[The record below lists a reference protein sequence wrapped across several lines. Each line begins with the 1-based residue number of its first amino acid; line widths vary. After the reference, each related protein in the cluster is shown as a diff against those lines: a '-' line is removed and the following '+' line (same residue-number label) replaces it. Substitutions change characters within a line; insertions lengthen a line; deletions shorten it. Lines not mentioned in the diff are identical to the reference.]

1 MLDMERDRALSKLD
15 SREVQTR
22 WQGTLERLDRL
33 DASIQAG
40 RAAALAQV
48 PLWHARTRMAQENVR
63 RQEDVR
69 FARSWAERLMA
80 EIWVLPGFDPES
92 TGLVWSPEHR
102 GWIVAP
108 TEVRDALRLDG
119 RVMADGDVRFLS
131 CRPWASF
138 VTGGDLNA
146 WLKDATGPWVIQTQ
160 APSPVHQSEHA
171 GAELEIVLRWY
182 AQAVANE
189 CVLEPY
195 GPWPMELVRAVVE
208 GPTMS
213 TQLVTPT
220 APIWL
225 DGPVA
230 LHFASMPVQTLI
242 LRFRQ
247 RHSFLGAHPGN
258 LPPGAPS
265 GGCVYRFGLQDLQLR
280 WVSYPQA
287 GEATVPLDHFPEVAS
302 ARALALVVEEHPTN
316 TSPPDTAWHYEL
328 SADGVHFYPVQPV
341 NVAETAEKLTVRFEQ
356 GAYAADLRMQPAD
369 PNDLVLWQNTR
380 RMDPSEYVLQGLR
393 RVVLADYDPT
403 STYVARYP
411 VAPAHHRLDAW
422 KVLQN
427 QGVIAVQDERVVD
440 PMGHGLE
447 LSAQPWIDRGLLFAQ
462 ADDWDPSYLSHPD
475 RPNHYVPIQLTV
487 EEPHGVTWTQPPFPG
502 AQGLFLFNRTDYRGQ
517 GRDFFEPVAPMVRE
531 RLALT
536 GESWVRLSYP
546 YIVDKSWIVS
556 FEGQEMV
563 DGVDY
568 VLDASTGRIRR
579 LGTGHLP
586 DGAEVVVEYR
596 WSGNPWGPEVPQLL
610 QYRVRGRRLEFN
622 RPLLPGTRIVASYS
636 AFAPRWVLRV
646 RGLRLFP
653 GASSTTPVLHR
664 LGLVV
669 YRAGILDV

>member
-1 MLDMERDRALSKLD
+1 MRLD
-15 SREVQTR
+15 SQEARAR
-22 WQGTLERLDRL
+22 WQAIARRATELDVR
-33 DASIQAG
+33 IQQSRSAT
-40 RAAALAQV
+40 LAQV
-48 PLWHARTRMAQENVR
+48 PLWHAKTRMAQENASR
-63 RQEDVR
+63 LAAAG
-69 FARSWAERLMA
+69 FARSWVERLMA

-119 RVMADGDVRFLS
+119 RVMGDGEVTFLS

-138 VTGGDLNA
+138 LTGGDLVA

-160 APSPVHQSEHA
+160 APSPVHQNEHE

-189 CVLEPY
+189 CVIEPY

-208 GPTMS
+208 GPTIS

-225 DGPVA
+225 DGPVV
-230 LHFASMPVQTLI
+230 LHFVPMPVQTLI

-247 RHSFLGAHPGN
+247 RHSFLGAKPGN
-258 LPPGAPS
+258 SRLGDVS

-280 WVSYPQA
+280 HVSYPEA
-287 GEATVPLDHFPEVAS
+287 GEATVTLDHFPEVAS
-302 ARALALVVEEHPTN
+302 ARALALVVDERPGEA
-316 TSPPDTAWHYEL
+316 SPPDNAWHYEL
-328 SADGVHFYPVQPV
+328 SVDGVHFYPMQPV
-341 NVAETAEKLTVRFEQ
+341 NLAETAERLTVRFEQ
-356 GAYAADLRMQPAD
+356 GAYVADLRMQPAD
-369 PNDLVLWQNTR
+369 PDGLVLWQNTR

-393 RVVLADYDPT
+393 RVVLDSYDPT

-411 VAPAHHRLDAW
+411 VAPAHRRLDAW

-427 QGVIAVQDERVVD
+427 HGVIAVQDERVVD

-447 LSAQPWIDRGLLFAQ
+447 LSAEPWIDRELLFAQ
-462 ADDWDPSYLSHPD
+462 ADDWDPTYLSHPD

-502 AQGLFLFNRTDYRGQ
+502 AQGLFLFNRTDYRGE
-517 GRDFFEPVAPMVRE
+517 GRDFFDPVSPTVRE
-531 RLALT
+531 RLVLT

-546 YIVDKSWIVS
+546 YIVDKSWVV
-556 FEGQEMV
+556 FLEDQEMV

-586 DGAEVVVEYR
+586 DGAEVVVQYR

-622 RPLLPGTRIVASYS
+622 RALPSGTRIVASYS
-636 AFAPRWVLRV
+636 AFRPRWVLRV

-653 GASSTTPVLHR
+653 RASPATPVLHR

-669 YRAGILDV
+669 YRAGIFDV